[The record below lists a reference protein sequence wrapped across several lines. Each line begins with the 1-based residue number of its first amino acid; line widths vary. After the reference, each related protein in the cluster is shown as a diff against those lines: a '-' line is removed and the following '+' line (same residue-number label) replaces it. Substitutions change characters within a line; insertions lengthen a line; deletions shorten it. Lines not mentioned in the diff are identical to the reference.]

1 MDPICDHFPPVWGR
15 FDGLPVAH
23 RGRVHPQQLG
33 NLLLRQPQS
42 NTSVTQL
49 ALALGDLLLV
59 GLAVPALA
67 LGDLLLV
74 GLAVPALGLG
84 DLLLVGL
91 AVPALGLGAL
101 LLLLVQATQDDLPV
115 KEPPNH
121 KVCIGNPERRLDL
134 CVARAIS
141 ASSAGVNPIDKSSP
155 FCAALF
161 MPRQRLH
168 LSAYSRYLP

>member
-49 ALALGDLLLV
+49 
-59 GLAVPALA
+59 
-67 LGDLLLV
+67 
-74 GLAVPALGLG
+74 ALGLG

>member
-1 MDPICDHFPPVWGR
+1 MPARQFFDHLPPVFGR
-15 FDGLPVAH
+15 GDGLPEAH
-23 RGRVHPQQLG
+23 RGLGHSQQLG
-33 NLLLRQPQS
+33 SLLLRQPQS

-49 ALALGDLLLV
+49 
-59 GLAVPALA
+59 
-67 LGDLLLV
+67 
-74 GLAVPALGLG
+74 ALGLG